1 MGSDPPSA
9 SGRDP
14 AAELASISSLQSS
27 LAEYAGGVASDSKGL
42 VVGRLAGGKLQQLLR
57 PRFAD
62 PKLEREYRSIAY
74 GSHRGFLCRLLL
86 VGALLGTLLFF
97 ASLGR
102 ELYAGGSVD
111 VIEIALRLASVAVTV
126 AVAVFVRCS
135 RAPTPTAV
143 ACMLWLVLLS
153 TVGFFTNQRSAE
165 QSGTPMRES
174 REVLLVYLLSWGVL
188 VPIFPLHF
196 VSLTATVPRRPKM
209 AARRQHPHYASHR
222 TRNRAQPRSVPRG
235 AEGGVPRP
243 DGLQPRLDRR
253 AAAGAASQ
261 QHGPRLQT
269 VPRSSTCASG
279 RPPRRRHSR
288 QSRPPDGRADALSRV
303 ADWPRQTG
311 AAQVRGAATLAPA
324 PSSKP
329 PRTAS

>member
-27 LAEYAGGVASDSKGL
+27 LAEYAGGVARDSKGL

-86 VGALLGTLLFF
+86 VGALLGALLFF

-196 VSLTATVPRRPKM
+196 VSLTATVLATTQVLLYILLVPRESSETALNLSFREALKAVCLNLMGFSLASIAEQQYRTNYARAHLYKHEQSSLNDVRNEVTDVLPAQLA
-209 AARRQHPHYASHR
+209 AARR
-222 TRNRAQPRSVPRG
+222 G
-235 AEGGVPRP
+235 ARV
-243 DGLQPRLDRR
+243 LS
-253 AAAGAASQ
+253 GAIF
-261 QHGPRLQT
+261 
-269 VPRSSTCASG
+269 
-279 RPPRRRHSR
+279 
-288 QSRPPDGRADALSRV
+288 
-303 ADWPRQTG
+303 
-311 AAQVRGAATLAPA
+311 
-324 PSSKP
+324 
-329 PRTAS
+329 